1 MKIEEL
7 SIGDWFM
14 TKGHPAQVG
23 MISKIMKG
31 GYYDYVRLKNKLMF
45 YDIRIP
51 KYLEPIPLTNE
62 ILEKNGF
69 KESIITGV
77 FYESI
82 SGRSITRQ
90 DDFYYMDGIIAVEL
104 RYVHELQHAL
114 RLLKIDKEIE
124 L

>member
-1 MKIEEL
+1 MKTEDL
-7 SIGDWFM
+7 MVGDWFM
-14 TKGHPAQVG
+14 SKGHPAQVV
-23 MISKIMKG
+23 MILKG
-31 GYYDYVRLKNKLMF
+31 GYYDEVRLKNKLMF
-45 YDIRIP
+45 YDIQIP

-62 ILEKNGF
+62 ILEKNGIA
-69 KESIITGV
+69 ESIIDGV